1 MVRRLL
7 TLRNPDTVAGIN
19 APNATN
25 ATLATWRC
33 RASEV
38 KARSSMSVGSKQA
51 ASASP
56 SPWLGASHTKMQN
69 HSTSETVFTGAL
81 MFQGCS
87 VIIVG
92 QEETNDDGERH
103 INGHTHV

>member
-1 MVRRLL
+1 VRRLL

-51 ASASP
+51 ASAS
-56 SPWLGASHTKMQN
+56 HTKMQN
-69 HSTSETVFTGAL
+69 HTSETVFTAL
-81 MFQGCS
+81 MFDNGQRNPHLSGSKRSRGQVRAKPGSRQS
-87 VIIVG
+87 VVTSLKG
-92 QEETNDDGERH
+92 T
-103 INGHTHV
+103 V